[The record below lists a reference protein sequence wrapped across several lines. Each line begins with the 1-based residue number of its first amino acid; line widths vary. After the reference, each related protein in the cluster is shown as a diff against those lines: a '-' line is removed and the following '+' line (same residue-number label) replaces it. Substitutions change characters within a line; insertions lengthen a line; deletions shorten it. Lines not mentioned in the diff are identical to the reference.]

1 MVVKKDQNLFQ
12 NNHQRT
18 KQMSPIR
25 KFLRY
30 VKPYKWQ
37 MAAGISCILV
47 SLSFGLLV
55 PYFVGMAVD
64 DFAVEV
70 TWQKIVYYP
79 LIILAV
85 NLGSGIFLFLQR
97 RLLINASRH
106 IEFDMRQD
114 FYDSLINQP
123 LEYFH
128 RTRVGD
134 LMARAT
140 NDLSAIRQIVGPMIL
155 YSFQAIF
162 ALAIVLPILLNISV
176 KLTLLILIPMP
187 LVSLTVKILGE
198 QIHKRFEKI
207 QEFFSDITARAQEN
221 LTGVRVV
228 RAYAQEDAEIEQ
240 FQVLNREYAAR
251 NLQLVKFA
259 AAMRPLLFFF
269 IGLGFV
275 IIVAVG
281 VPMAVNGE
289 ITAGAFTSFVLY
301 LQRMIWYLI
310 ALGYVVNLYQR
321 GTASL
326 KRFNAVLE
334 TEPTIKD
341 APGTREQPKI
351 KGEIE
356 FRNLSFGYGGSIE
369 EGPGTKSEPPAVA
382 GGLRQD
388 NGTVTG
394 ENVDGPTQPPATAG
408 GSDLDR
414 GLVLQNINLK
424 IDPGKTV
431 AFVGRTGSGKSTLV
445 SLVPRLLD
453 APDGT
458 VLIDGIPVRQFPLE
472 QLRSSIGFVPQETF
486 LFSDTL
492 AENIAMGVGEEG
504 GEKGIQGDGERA
516 SVYTDV
522 PVVNRVSPS
531 PLRPFSPSSAVSVEK
546 AAEVAGLASDVKDF
560 PGKYEQLVGERGITL
575 SGGQKQRT
583 AIARAVMRD
592 PRILIL
598 DDSLSAVDTY
608 TEEKILHNLRDVR
621 SDRTTLIVSHRVSTI
636 RDADLI
642 CVLDHGRIIER
653 GTHDE
658 LLALDG
664 EYADLYERQLLEE
677 ELEATD

>member
-1 MVVKKDQNLFQ
+1 MQGPL
-12 NNHQRT
+12 
-18 KQMSPIR
+18 R

-30 VKPYKWQ
+30 LKPYRWQ
-37 MAAGISCILV
+37 MIAGISCILV
-47 SLSFGLLV
+47 SLGFGLFV
-55 PYFVGMAVD
+55 PYLVGRAVD
-64 DFAVEV
+64 DLSAGP
-70 TWQKIVYYP
+70 TWEKVIYYP
-79 LIILAV
+79 LVILAV
-85 NLGSGIFLFLQR
+85 NFASGIFLFLQR

-106 IEFDMRQD
+106 IEFDMRDD
-114 FYDSLINQP
+114 FYAALVHQP
-123 LEYFH
+123 LEYFQQ
-128 RTRVGD
+128 TRVGD

-162 ALAIVLPILLNISV
+162 ALLIVLPILLNISV

-240 FQVLNREYAAR
+240 FQTLNREYAAR

-281 VPMAVNGE
+281 VPMAVAGE
-289 ITAGAFTSFVLY
+289 ITAGDFTSFILY

-334 TEPTIKD
+334 VEPAIQD
-341 APGTREQPKI
+341 APDTVEQPSI
-351 KGEIE
+351 KGLIE
-356 FRNLSFGYGGSIE
+356 FRDLTFAY
-369 EGPGTKSEPPAVA
+369 
-382 GGLRQD
+382 
-388 NGTVTG
+388 NGK
-394 ENVDGPTQPPATAG
+394 P
-408 GSDLDR
+408 
-414 GLVLQNINLK
+414 VLEDIDLK
-424 IDPGKTV
+424 IDQGTTV
-431 AFVGRTGSGKSTLV
+431 AFVGKTGSGKSTLV

-458 VLIDGIPVRQFPLE
+458 VLIDGVPIRRYPIE
-472 QLRSSIGFVPQETF
+472 QLRRAIGFVPQETF

-492 AENIAMGVGEEG
+492 AENIAMGVPGPKSQVTSDVVRNG
-504 GEKGIQGDGERA
+504 GQISEDE
-516 SVYTDV
+516 
-522 PVVNRVSPS
+522 NR
-531 PLRPFSPSSAVSVEK
+531 PLGTRDLGPETRVAW
-546 AAEVAGLASDVKDF
+546 AAEVAGLAQDIKDF

-621 SDRTTLIVSHRVSTI
+621 QDRTTLIVSHRVSTI

-642 CVLDHGRIIER
+642 CVLDNGRIIER

-658 LLALDG
+658 LIALDG
-664 EYADLYERQLLEE
+664 EYAELYERQLLEE

>member
-1 MVVKKDQNLFQ
+1 MAANFLSLALRSVAKMEQL
-12 NNHQRT
+12 
-18 KQMSPIR
+18 R
-25 KFLRY
+25 KFARY
-30 VKPYKWQ
+30 FKPYKWSILLGVFFILCS
-37 MAAGISCILV
+37 MA
-47 SLSFGLLV
+47 FGLFV
-55 PYFVGMAVD
+55 PYMVGTAVD
-64 DFAVEV
+64 DLAHDV
-70 TWQKIVYYP
+70 TWEKVIYYP
-79 LIILAV
+79 LVILAINGV
-85 NLGSGIFLFLQR
+85 SGVFLFGQR

-114 FYDSLINQP
+114 FYASLVDQP

-128 RTRVGD
+128 STRVGD

-162 ALAIVLPILLNISV
+162 ALAISLPIMLGISV
-176 KLTLLILIPMP
+176 KLTLLMLIPMP
-187 LVSLTVKILGE
+187 LVSITVKILGE

-240 FQVLNREYAAR
+240 FQVLNRQYAEQ
-251 NLQLVKFA
+251 NLRLVKYA
-259 AAMRPLLFFF
+259 AAMRPMLFFF

-281 VPMAVNGE
+281 VPMAVRGE
-289 ITAGAFTSFVLY
+289 ITAGDFTAFILY

-326 KRFNAVLE
+326 KRFYTILE
-334 TEPTIKD
+334 VEPSIKD
-341 APGTREQPKI
+341 TSEAHTQPSI
-351 KGEIE
+351 KGKIE
-356 FRNLSFGYGGSIE
+356 FKNLSFAYNGKGGSSYVTSGAAAAASADGAAPSSGAKDARVLKDIDLTIE
-369 EGPGTKSEPPAVA
+369 PG
-382 GGLRQD
+382 Q
-388 NGTVTG
+388 
-394 ENVDGPTQPPATAG
+394 
-408 GSDLDR
+408 
-414 GLVLQNINLK
+414 
-424 IDPGKTV
+424 TV
-431 AFVGRTGSGKSTLV
+431 AFVGKTGSGKSTLV

-453 APDGT
+453 VPDGAI
-458 VLIDGIPVRQFPLE
+458 LIDDIPIRHYPIE
-472 QLRSSIGFVPQETF
+472 QLRRSIGFVPQETF

-492 AENIAMGVGEEG
+492 AENIAF
-504 GEKGIQGDGERA
+504 GINQVSGRKSLVSGNGQAAVTDGLDTKDQR
-516 SVYTDV
+516 TGTIT
-522 PVVNRVSPS
+522 
-531 PLRPFSPSSAVSVEK
+531 VEK
-546 AAEVAGLASDVKDF
+546 AAAIAGLADDIREF

-608 TEEKILHNLRDVR
+608 TEEKILNNLRDVR
-621 SDRTTLIVSHRVSTI
+621 ADRTTLIVSHRISTI
-636 RDADLI
+636 KDADLI
-642 CVLDHGRIIER
+642 CVLHEGRIIER
-653 GTHDE
+653 GTHEE
-658 LLALDG
+658 LLELNG

-677 ELEATD
+677 EIEATD

>member
-1 MVVKKDQNLFQ
+1 MDPL
-12 NNHQRT
+12 
-18 KQMSPIR
+18 R
-25 KFLRY
+25 KFLQY
-30 VKPYKWQ
+30 FKPYKWNILG
-37 MAAGISCILV
+37 GISFILI

-55 PYFVGMAVD
+55 PYFVGRAVD
-64 DFAVEV
+64 DLAAGP
-70 TWQKIVYYP
+70 TWEKVIYYP

-85 NLGSGIFLFLQR
+85 NAGSGVFLFLQR
-97 RLLINASRH
+97 RFLINASRH

-114 FYDSLINQP
+114 FFNALVDQP
-123 LEYFH
+123 LEYFQN
-128 RTRVGD
+128 TRVGD

-162 ALAIVLPILLNISV
+162 ALCIVLPILLNISV
-176 KLTLLILIPMP
+176 KLTLLLLIPMP
-187 LVSLTVKILGE
+187 LVSLTVKVLGE

-228 RAYAQEDAEIEQ
+228 RAYAQEDAEIER
-240 FQVLNREYAAR
+240 FQELNREYAKR
-251 NLQLVKFA
+251 NLQLVKFG

-281 VPMAVNGE
+281 VPMAVSGQ
-289 ITAGAFTSFVLY
+289 ITAGDFTSFILY

-326 KRFNAVLE
+326 KRFNAILE
-334 TEPTIKD
+334 AIPSIKD
-341 APGTREQPKI
+341 ESTARPQPPI

-356 FRNLSFGYGGSIE
+356 FRDLTFGYNGKPVLEDISLRIE
-369 EGPGTKSEPPAVA
+369 
-382 GGLRQD
+382 
-388 NGTVTG
+388 
-394 ENVDGPTQPPATAG
+394 
-408 GSDLDR
+408 
-414 GLVLQNINLK
+414 
-424 IDPGKTV
+424 PGKTV

-453 APDGT
+453 APDGS
-458 VLIDGIPVRQFPLE
+458 VLIDGIPVRHYHIA
-472 QLRSSIGFVPQETF
+472 QLRRAIGFVPQETF

-492 AENIAMGVGEEG
+492 AENISMGVGSPESQVSSLKSESKDLVLETRDLG
-504 GEKGIQGDGERA
+504 H
-516 SVYTDV
+516 
-522 PVVNRVSPS
+522 RV
-531 PLRPFSPSSAVSVEK
+531 AA
-546 AAEVAGLASDVKDF
+546 AAEVAGLAKDIKEF
-560 PGKYEQLVGERGITL
+560 PNKYEQLVGERGITL

-621 SDRTTLIVSHRVSTI
+621 QDRTTLIVSHRVSTI

-642 CVLDHGRIIER
+642 VVLDEGRIIEH

-658 LLALDG
+658 LIALDG

-677 ELEATD
+677 ELESTE